1 MMKKNKTLDLTF
13 LGQPPINTSLIL
25 TQNSKMDLFKDIQAT
40 KVLTGSIFISTI
52 KIQRLN
58 N

>member
-13 LGQPPINTSLIL
+13 LDQPPINTSLML

-52 KIQRLN
+52 KIQKLN